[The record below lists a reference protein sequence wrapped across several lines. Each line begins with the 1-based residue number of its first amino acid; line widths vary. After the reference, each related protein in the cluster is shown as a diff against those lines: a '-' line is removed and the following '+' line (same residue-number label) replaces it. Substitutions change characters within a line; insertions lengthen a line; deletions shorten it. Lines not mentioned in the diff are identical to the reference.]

1 MTRFR
6 RTLVVAA
13 SELLLLA
20 GVTATGS
27 ATPGTGVSDTI
38 LAKGTSPNG
47 IVVGSRGNTEVAV
60 REITIA
66 PGGSTGWHYHEG
78 ALIAVVKSGTLTRTL
93 HDCSTEQTLPGGSF
107 VEPAGRTHVHIGAI
121 LVPSQSSC
129 SSPRC
134 CRPASVCPTMPRSR
148 RATDDP
154 GDTATP
160 AEVAVAQ
167 RKCGMT
173 WRANSSMLRRAFGF
187 SIMPKL
193 IWKVG

>member
-107 VEPAGRTHVHIGAI
+107 VEPAGRSDAFRGRVTSLEKACQGLRPIERAGLPGFGSPPDVGEVRKALREEKPAACSC
-121 LVPSQSSC
+121 LVSL
-129 SSPRC
+129 
-134 CRPASVCPTMPRSR
+134 ASAASTCGEKEDPCK
-148 RATDDP
+148 ATLP
-154 GDTATP
+154 
-160 AEVAVAQ
+160 
-167 RKCGMT
+167 
-173 WRANSSMLRRAFGF
+173 
-187 SIMPKL
+187 
-193 IWKVG
+193 

>member
-107 VEPAGRTHVHIGAI
+107 VEPAGRNHVHIGRNLGTEPVVL
-121 LVPSQSSC
+121 LVT
-129 SSPRC
+129 
-134 CRPASVCPTMPRSR
+134 SVLP
-148 RATDDP
+148 P
-154 GDTATP
+154 G
-160 AEVAVAQ
+160 Q
-167 RKCGMT
+167 RLSNDAPQPPCD
-173 WRANSSMLRRAFGF
+173 R
-187 SIMPKL
+187 
-193 IWKVG
+193 